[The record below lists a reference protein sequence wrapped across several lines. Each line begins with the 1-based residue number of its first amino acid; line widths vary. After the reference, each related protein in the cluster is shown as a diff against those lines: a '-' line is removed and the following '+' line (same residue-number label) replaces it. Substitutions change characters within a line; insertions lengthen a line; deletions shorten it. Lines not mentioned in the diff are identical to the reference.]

1 MKTHITAIIVLFG
14 MLAAAT
20 ASAETPKKH
29 TYAVVV
35 ANNGSV
41 DPGVEPLRYADD
53 DGARFYELFG
63 SIADEA
69 YLLTTLDEDSQRV
82 FPNLAANTQA
92 PTHENLR
99 ARIAEI
105 AADIEKEKQAGVQT
119 EVYLVFTGHGNVE
132 EGGEGYLSLADQKLR
147 RSDLQRDVI
156 RPLGAD
162 YTHLIIDAC
171 HAYFMVR
178 SRGGGGD
185 DWEDDRSGETLD
197 DAFGAY
203 LEGRSDK
210 PAAMSTVGV
219 ILSTAGTAEV
229 HEWSKFRGG
238 VFSHELR
245 SGMLGAADAN
255 ADGEVTYRELEAY
268 LVAAN
273 VAVTNP
279 RARIK
284 VFAEPPAQDR
294 NRPLTTLDEF
304 RDASRL
310 VIPKGIGGRYH
321 LEDARGLRYADMH
334 VDPSSATSVVL
345 LREPVG
351 GRDYYLRTDV
361 AQARV
366 AVGSEAIRSP
376 QLAFVER
383 KEQPRGSVEE
393 AFRTS
398 LFATPFGPAFVNGY
412 VAGRESLESTERATA
427 PVVSAESK
435 WTRELTFD
443 YAVGTP
449 PFRVGGI
456 QHHLSLGL
464 DFMHDEVLGIGPFL
478 GYGYADTPVGQF
490 HRVSGGV
497 QVSRFIQS
505 ESWRFGPRV
514 RLGHQGVF
522 FDGED
527 GLAADPL
534 GLRGEAA
541 IVASRAL
548 VAGVDVTLL
557 GGASVDIT
565 TQTDGAASAE
575 HVVLNPF
582 VGVGTRF

>member
-1 MKTHITAIIVLFG
+1 VRHCITAIIALFG
-14 MLAAAT
+14 VCAAT
-20 ASAETPKKH
+20 TAAAETPQKR

-41 DPGVEPLRYADD
+41 DPGVDPLRYADD

-63 SIADEA
+63 SFADEA
-69 YLLTTLDEDSQRV
+69 HLLTTLDEDSQRV
-82 FPNLAANTQA
+82 FPKLASQTKA
-92 PTHENLR
+92 PTSENLKTR
-99 ARIAEI
+99 VAAI
-105 AADIEKEKQAGVQT
+105 AADIEAQKKAGVET
-119 EVYLVFTGHGNVE
+119 EVYLVFTGHGNVD
-132 EGGEGYLSLADQKLR
+132 EGGEGYLSLADGKLR

-156 RPLGAD
+156 RPLNAD

-178 SRGGGGD
+178 SRGGNEE
-185 DWEDDRSGETLD
+185 WEDDRSGETLD

-203 LEGRSDK
+203 LEGRTEEQ
-210 PAAMSTVGV
+210 ATTSTVGV

-255 ADGEVTYRELEAY
+255 ADGDVTYRELEAY

-294 NRPLTTLDEF
+294 SRPITTLDGF

-334 VDPSSATSVVL
+334 VDPSSETSVVL
-345 LREPVG
+345 LREPVD
-351 GRDYYLRTDV
+351 GRDYHLRTDV

-366 AVGSEAIRSP
+366 ALKEDAVRSP

-383 KEQPRGSVEE
+383 KEQSRGSVEE
-393 AFRTS
+393 SFRTS

-412 VAGRESLESTERATA
+412 VAGRESLESTKTA
-427 PVVSAESK
+427 AAPTVSAESK
-435 WTRELTFD
+435 WSREFTLD

-449 PFRVGGI
+449 PFRVGGV
-456 QHHLSLGL
+456 QHHVGFGL
-464 DFMHDEVLGIGPFL
+464 DFMHNRVLGIGPFL
-478 GYGYADTPVGQF
+478 GYGFADTPVGQF

-497 QVSRFIQS
+497 QLTRFVQADA
-505 ESWRFGPRV
+505 WRFGPRL

-527 GLAADPL
+527 GVAADPL

-541 IVASRAL
+541 IMASRAL
-548 VAGVDVTLL
+548 LSGLDLTVL
-557 GGASVDIT
+557 GGASVDVT
-565 TQTDGAASAE
+565 TQTDGSASAE
-575 HVVLNPF
+575 QVILNPF